1 MFRRLSIALLAVTAF
16 VPLSKAQ
23 MRGAIG
29 RPVFVGHDG
38 FARGVRGGIGLHH
51 DGVHSHEGLFW
62 ARPFSLRTTM
72 VVRRT

>member
-1 MFRRLSIALLAVTAF
+1 MFRRLSIVLFAAAVF
-16 VPLSKAQ
+16 VPLSSAQ
-23 MRGAIG
+23 MRGAMG
-29 RPVFVGHDG
+29 RPVSVGHAG

-51 DGVHSHEGLFW
+51 TVHSHEGLFW